1 MKNILTVT
9 AACVVLSA
17 CAQDNSLRTGFN
29 SAAGSQ
35 LDTGNFGAATMNN
48 SLIQSGDAD
57 YTINLARRF
66 AQEVNSTVTFPFN
79 STALDEAARAT
90 LRKQATWIKQFPEVR
105 FKVFGH
111 TDLVG
116 GESYNDRL
124 GLARARA
131 AFDDLREY
139 GLTLSMELR
148 NMELLR
154 LDAALVEVN
163 RVISK
168 HRSNPE
174 IVLKAVDRLT
184 RLSESR
190 RKLLG
195 IDQPQRIDVTTGG
208 EPMQKRIVIVD
219 SQDGTGQRRLTHD
232 DEIETY
238 PEISE

>member
-116 GESYNDRL
+116 SQSYNRRL
-124 GLARARA
+124 GLKRAEAVVLYLTSQGISRSRLEA
-131 AFDDLREY
+131 VVSFGETQPLIVTEGMERRNRRTVTEVSGFVQNHPMVLNGKYAEVIFREY
-139 GLTLSMELR
+139 IGAA
-148 NMELLR
+148 
-154 LDAALVEVN
+154 DAPA
-163 RVISK
+163 
-168 HRSNPE
+168 
-174 IVLKAVDRLT
+174 T
-184 RLSESR
+184 
-190 RKLLG
+190 
-195 IDQPQRIDVTTGG
+195 VTAA
-208 EPMQKRIVIVD
+208 
-219 SQDGTGQRRLTHD
+219 DG
-232 DEIETY
+232 
-238 PEISE
+238 S